1 MSRFHNLALM
11 FLACTLLLS
20 SSCAPTEDEII
31 TGETVQREGN
41 PGVFLDSAVAGVGYS
56 TSGGL
61 GGFTDSEGTF
71 YYKEGDTVTFEIGDI
86 SLGSVVAAEKLTP
99 IEVMGAS
106 GTADQKVINLSRLL
120 QTLDA
125 DGDPS
130 NGINIEESTRTAMAG
145 KTVNFDVPLDSFE
158 RANQSLTTA
167 VGKNMVTAKAAL
179 KHLHNTLANAGLG
192 NKAASDAELQNLST
206 ELQDFVTPSEY
217 TFTVTGNNLAVE
229 EASPATQTFT
239 VVLDFEPYSDVVFSV
254 NPNDSTEVAVSPAS
268 LSFGLDNWSKAQKK
282 QN

>member
-99 IEVMGAS
+99 VEVMGAS

-145 KTVNFDVPLDSFE
+145 KTVNFDVPLDSFLNE
-158 RANQSLTTA
+158 SRANPNGSWEEHGHCQGSA
-167 VGKNMVTAKAAL
+167 QAPAQ
-179 KHLHNTLANAGLG
+179 HLG
-192 NKAASDAELQNLST
+192 
-206 ELQDFVTPSEY
+206 
-217 TFTVTGNNLAVE
+217 
-229 EASPATQTFT
+229 
-239 VVLDFEPYSDVVFSV
+239 
-254 NPNDSTEVAVSPAS
+254 
-268 LSFGLDNWSKAQKK
+268 
-282 QN
+282 

>member
-1 MSRFHNLALM
+1 MSRFHNLALI

-20 SSCAPTEDEII
+20 SSCAPTEDEIL
-31 TGETVQREGN
+31 TAETVQREGN

-71 YYKEGDTVTFEIGDI
+71 HYKEGDIVTFEIGDI
-86 SLGSVVAAEKLTP
+86 SLGSVVATEKLTP
-99 IEVMGAS
+99 VEVMGAS

-167 VGKNMVTAKAAL
+167 VGKNMVSVKKAL
-179 KHLHNTLANAGLG
+179 KHLHSTLKDQGLG
-192 NKAASDAELQNLST
+192 ANVASDTVLQGMSEELKDFETLPAGFTVSKDNLEVDEKRT
-206 ELQDFVTPSEY
+206 KTPS
-217 TFTVTGNNLAVE
+217 FTV
-229 EASPATQTFT
+229 
-239 VVLDFEPYSDVVFSV
+239 
-254 NPNDSTEVAVSPAS
+254 
-268 LSFGLDNWSKAQKK
+268 
-282 QN
+282 